1 MHNLSQKKVL
11 NYKALA
17 LFSGGLDSILAVLFI
32 RAQGIQVEG
41 VYFESPFFPRNQAV
55 KSAEQINLPLKIVDI
70 THDILALVRHPRFG
84 YGQGLNPCLDCHLLM
99 CNKACEIMHQ
109 EGYNFIISGEVLGQR
124 PLSQTKQAML
134 KINKEC
140 LCSDYIVRPLSG
152 KLLPPTIPEQKGIVQ
167 REMLLDIRGRS
178 RKKQMQLATQLGLKT
193 YPSPAGGCLLT
204 DQTIA
209 ARLRDLLAHQKNIL
223 PRDLELLKL
232 GRHFRLNPATKAIVG
247 RNREEN
253 KKIEAL
259 GLYEDAL
266 LETIDY
272 PSPLVLIPFG
282 GDLDGQKWAAML
294 TASYSDAPLDK
305 SVSIKMKWKGEEK
318 ILFTSVC
325 SKEKLHKY
333 LIQKLEK

>member
-109 EGYNFIISGEVLGQR
+109 EGYDFIISGEVLGQR

-178 RKKQMQLATQLGLKT
+178 
-193 YPSPAGGCLLT
+193 
-204 DQTIA
+204 
-209 ARLRDLLAHQKNIL
+209 
-223 PRDLELLKL
+223 
-232 GRHFRLNPATKAIVG
+232 
-247 RNREEN
+247 
-253 KKIEAL
+253 
-259 GLYEDAL
+259 
-266 LETIDY
+266 
-272 PSPLVLIPFG
+272 
-282 GDLDGQKWAAML
+282 
-294 TASYSDAPLDK
+294 
-305 SVSIKMKWKGEEK
+305 
-318 ILFTSVC
+318 
-325 SKEKLHKY
+325 
-333 LIQKLEK
+333 